1 MLDRRSFLR
10 AGIGIGGGSLLGNS
24 SAVLKASLT
33 DVDHHMV
40 ETNDYERFLA
50 SLPDKQMSVLGRP
63 RSWSMVRQGFVPFAP
78 ERVILLQ
85 DRAERS
91 NDQTKVLGY
100 GNNSLT
106 DRVAAALED
115 SPADSKVHIAFEKP
129 ELIVRL
135 TKILTDYYHVPER
148 LERWAID
155 MARREALGA
164 TALWREVGFPHNFQ
178 EGERQDVK
186 TDNLPVDW
194 WLGLLP
200 DGVAEWDNLFE
211 EPVHLM
217 VLFIVAE
224 PHKMLGFYINC
235 VKRLMGGL
243 NLMLLDNPNWVKMIS
258 QMDRVSAARTMN
270 KFVLKA
276 MQEDDGIAE

>member
-10 AGIGIGGGSLLGNS
+10 AGIGIGGGSLLGNPSMILEAS
-24 SAVLKASLT
+24 SVGPGSQ
-33 DVDHHMV
+33 MM
-40 ETNDYERFLA
+40 ETNSCERFLA
-50 SLPDKQMSVLGRP
+50 SLPDKHMSVLGRP
-63 RSWSMVRQGFVPFAP
+63 RSWSTVRQGFVPFAP
-78 ERVILLQ
+78 ERVMRLQEKSVDRTRLLGC
-85 DRAERS
+85 EHE
-91 NDQTKVLGY
+91 
-100 GNNSLT
+100 SLT
-106 DRVAAALED
+106 TRVAAALEG
-115 SPADSKVHIAFEKP
+115 SPADPKVHVAPEKR

-135 TKILTDYYHVPER
+135 TKILTNHYQVPER

-186 TDNLPVDW
+186 TDNSPVDW

-200 DGVAEWDNLFE
+200 NGVAKWDNLFQ
-211 EPVHLM
+211 EPVHLL
-217 VLFIVAE
+217 VLVIVAE
-224 PHKMLGFYINC
+224 PQKMLGFYINC

-243 NLMLLDNPNWVKMIS
+243 NLMLLDNPSWVKTIS
-258 QMDRVSAARTMN
+258 QMDRVSAARTTN

-276 MQEDDGIAE
+276 MQEEDGIAG